1 VNNKII
7 IYQVF
12 PRLFGN
18 RNLTNKRWGTI
29 AENGCG
35 KMNDFDE
42 QALQRI
48 RKLGISHIWFTGIIR
63 HASQTDYSEYGIP
76 TQHSVIVKGRAGSPY
91 AITDYYDVSPDL
103 AVDVEH
109 RLEEFK
115 ALVQR
120 VHKCGMKVIVDFVPN
135 HVAREYKSVC
145 RPNGVADLGEND
157 DTSLHFSTNNNFY
170 YCWGKP
176 FEPSIPLT
184 DSAGNTYH
192 EQPAKAT
199 GNDRFDNHPGINDWY
214 ETIKLNYGVDYCDAA
229 GRSEHFVPVPD
240 TWKKMVDILLFWADA
255 GVDGFRCDMVEMVP
269 TAFWQ
274 YATGILK
281 ENYPQ
286 TIVIG
291 EVYDPYQYRAYVQ
304 SGFDYLY
311 DKVGMYDCM
320 KSIVRQES
328 HAAAITH
335 QWQSLDDIGKHM
347 LYFLENHDEQR
358 IASPFF
364 CGDAQRAIPAL
375 IVSALMQ
382 RNPMLIYA
390 GQEFGEPGMDNEG
403 FSGIDGRT
411 TIFDYWTVGS
421 LYRGYFD
428 REKLSAQENDIYVQ
442 YQQILRIARGESAI
456 GKGLFFDLM
465 YVNPQ
470 SDNFNPARHFAF
482 LRKWQDELLLVVVNF
497 SGENNSV
504 QVNIPGHAF
513 DYLQLPEGHF
523 GAIDLLT
530 GETTIENL
538 GRDGN
543 ISMTLAPYN
552 GRIFKFNTKMKDDE
566 LLLCTHNKDEF
577 PPAHT
582 AEHLLNQVMIRMFDC
597 GRSTNAHVERKKSK
611 ISYTLDRKPSRQ
623 DEKEIE
629 RRMNELIEEDLP
641 VTYELVDRYD
651 LPEGID
657 LSRVPDDYSNM
668 VRIVRIGDFDA
679 CPCIGKHVR
688 STGQIGKFVL
698 LGTNWDEP
706 TRTFRVRFKLV

>member
-1 VNNKII
+1 
-7 IYQVF
+7 
-12 PRLFGN
+12 
-18 RNLTNKRWGTI
+18 
-29 AENGCG
+29 
-35 KMNDFDE
+35 
-42 QALQRI
+42 
-48 RKLGISHIWFTGIIR
+48 
-63 HASQTDYSEYGIP
+63 
-76 TQHSVIVKGRAGSPY
+76 
-91 AITDYYDVSPDL
+91 
-103 AVDVEH
+103 
-109 RLEEFK
+109 
-115 ALVQR
+115 
-120 VHKCGMKVIVDFVPN
+120 
-135 HVAREYKSVC
+135 
-145 RPNGVADLGEND
+145 
-157 DTSLHFSTNNNFY
+157 
-170 YCWGKP
+170 
-176 FEPSIPLT
+176 
-184 DSAGNTYH
+184 
-192 EQPAKAT
+192 
-199 GNDRFDNHPGINDWY
+199 
-214 ETIKLNYGVDYCDAA
+214 
-229 GRSEHFVPVPD
+229 
-240 TWKKMVDILLFWADA
+240 
-255 GVDGFRCDMVEMVP
+255 
-269 TAFWQ
+269 
-274 YATGILK
+274 
-281 ENYPQ
+281 
-286 TIVIG
+286 
-291 EVYDPYQYRAYVQ
+291 
-304 SGFDYLY
+304 
-311 DKVGMYDCM
+311 
-320 KSIVRQES
+320 
-328 HAAAITH
+328 
-335 QWQSLDDIGKHM
+335 M

-421 LYRGYFD
+421 LYRGYFN
-428 REKLSAQENDIYVQ
+428 REKLSAQENEIYAQ
-442 YQQILRIARGESAI
+442 YQHILRIARGESAI

-497 SGENNSV
+497 SGESNSV

-513 DYLQLPEGHF
+513 DYLELPEGHF

-530 GETTIENL
+530 GETTVENL

-597 GRSTNAHVERKKSK
+597 GRSTTAHVERKKSK

-641 VTYELVDRYD
+641 VTYQLVDRYD

-657 LSRVPDDYSNM
+657 LSRVPDDYSSM
-668 VRIVRIGDFDA
+668 VRIVRIGDFDV

-698 LGTNWDEP
+698 LGTNWDE
-706 TRTFRVRFKLV
+706 TSRTFRVRFKLV